1 MAEGAGVTYPPRSL
15 RVDGLNLRLVD
26 EGQGPVVLLL
36 HGFPDDHSVWRRQ
49 IAALV
54 AEGFRVI
61 APDLRGCGESD
72 LAPRVSD
79 YRLPRLCADLDA
91 LLEALQVPQ
100 VALIGHDWG
109 AVIGWHFAMRY
120 PQRVSRYAA
129 LSVGHPQAY
138 ARGGLEQKLKGWYV
152 LAFQL
157 RGLIEWMLRARNW
170 ALFRRL
176 TAQPEE
182 APHWIERLRRP
193 GRLTAAINY
202 YRANLGLL
210 LLRRYPP
217 VRMPVLGIW
226 SDGDR
231 FLTEA
236 QMRAS
241 ASLVEGPWRY
251 ERVTSAGHWLQ
262 LEAPERV
269 NALLLGFLR
278 SGV

>member
-1 MAEGAGVTYPPRSL
+1 MAEGAGVGYLQRSL
-15 RVDGLNLRLVD
+15 WVDGLNLRLVD
-26 EGQGPVVLLL
+26 EGQGPAVLLV

-49 IAALV
+49 IGALV
-54 AEGFRVI
+54 AAGYRVI

-72 LAPRVSD
+72 MAGRVSD
-79 YRLPRLCADLDA
+79 YHLSRLCADLDA
-91 LLEALQVPQ
+91 LLETLQLPQ

-129 LSVGHPQAY
+129 LSVGHPLAY
-138 ARGGLEQKLKGWYV
+138 ARGGLEQKLKAWYV

-157 RGLIEWMLRARNW
+157 RGLIEWALRARNW

-176 TAQPEE
+176 TAQTEE
-182 APHWIERLRRP
+182 AERWIKRLRRP

-202 YRANLGLL
+202 YRANLGLIL
-210 LLRRYPP
+210 PRRYPP
-217 VRMPVLGIW
+217 VRMPVLGMW

-241 ASLVEGPWRY
+241 ASLVEGQWRY
-251 ERVTSAGHWLQ
+251 ERVTGAGHWLQ

-269 NALLLGFLR
+269 NALLIGFLK